1 MSAAAA
7 EPGPAAQ
14 LGPGDKVMSLP
25 EAVRRFIRPG
35 QSLHLSYGGGRPNA
49 AVAEIIRQYRGQAP
63 DFTVSAHGFVSTQ
76 HALVAAGLVGRLV
89 VAFAGEN
96 YPSPRPSPALRRAVR
111 DGSVQ
116 VENWSL
122 WTLTAR
128 LMAAALGTGFQ
139 PVRSLAGSG
148 IAAEN
153 AGSRFAVVDA
163 FGTSTGAVAALRPD
177 VVLLQG
183 LAADPTGNVIL
194 APPYGERAW
203 GALAA
208 ADGVIACVERV
219 VDSDYIRAHNTH
231 PMVPAHAVLAVCHAP
246 FGSHPYGMYPAG
258 LPGIDGYAED
268 EAFIAEA
275 LAAARQPEAFDAWIE
290 RWIAGVPDHHSF
302 LSLLGD
308 ERLAGLRAP
317 ARPRPP
323 ARTGPPS
330 EDERMTLA
338 LVRVLRE
345 RIAAAGH
352 DVVLSGIGFAHLAAW
367 TAVTTMQRDGHPVQ
381 LAAELG
387 MSGFSPQPGD
397 PYLFAQQNLP
407 TCLQLTDVA
416 DVLGR
421 DVGGPA
427 TSCLGVLGA
436 GMVDSRGNINSTWSG
451 GEFLV
456 GSGGANDV
464 ASAAQDLAVVIKH
477 GRQRL
482 VPAVEYVT
490 APGSRVS
497 VIVTSR
503 AVLERRDGRFTA
515 VSYLDD
521 LPRDEAVAAI
531 TAECGWPLDISPDIS
546 REPDPDAGD
555 LARLRR
561 YDPAGA
567 FLR

>member
-1 MSAAAA
+1 MSMAARVSRV
-7 EPGPAAQ
+7 PPSK
-14 LGPGDKVMSLP
+14 LMSIAD
-25 EAVRRFIRPG
+25 AVRRFIRPG
-35 QSLHLSYGGGRPNA
+35 QTLHLSYGGGRPNA
-49 AVAEIIRQYRGQAP
+49 AVAQIIRQYQGSSP
-63 DFTVSAHGFVSTQ
+63 GFTVSAQGFVSTQ
-76 HALVAAGLVGRLV
+76 HALLEARLVRRLV

-96 YPSPRPSPALRRAVR
+96 YPSPRPSPALRRALR
-111 DGSVQ
+111 EDSVEI
-116 VENWSL
+116 ENWSL

-128 LMAAALGTGFQ
+128 LMAGALGVGFQ
-139 PVRSLAGSG
+139 PVQSLAASG
-148 IAAEN
+148 LAEEN
-153 AGSRFAVVDA
+153 AGERFTTVEA
-163 FGTSTGAVAALRPD
+163 FGARTGLVAALRPD

-183 LAADPTGNVIL
+183 LAADPAGNVIL

-208 ADGVIACVERV
+208 TRGVIACVERI
-219 VDSDYIRAHNTH
+219 VDSDFIRSHNTL
-231 PMVPAHAVLAVCHAP
+231 PMVPAHTVLAVCHAP
-246 FGSHPYGMYPAG
+246 FGSHPYGMDSAG
-258 LPGIDGYAED
+258 LPGVPGYAED
-268 EAFIAEA
+268 EAFMAELRVA
-275 LAAARQPEAFDAWIE
+275 TRQPETFAAWIG
-290 RWIAGVPDHHSF
+290 RWITGTRDHDEF
-302 LSLLGD
+302 LTALGT
-308 ERLAGLRAP
+308 ERLSMLRDENG
-317 ARPRPP
+317 PRGPG
-323 ARTGPPS
+323 RTGEPS

-367 TAVTTMQRDGHPVQ
+367 TAVTAMQETGYVVQ

-387 MSGFSPQPGD
+387 MSGFVPRPGD
-397 PYLFAQQNLP
+397 PYLFARQNLP

-421 DVGGPA
+421 DVGGPG

-436 GMVDSRGNINSTWSG
+436 GIIDQYGNINSTWSD

-464 ASAAQDLAVVIKH
+464 ASAADDVAVVIKH
-477 GRQRL
+477 APDRL

-515 VSYLDD
+515 VRYLGEG
-521 LPRDEAVAAI
+521 PPGAA
-531 TAECGWPLDISPDIS
+531 AERIRAQTGWHLDIDPFLH
-546 REPDPDAGD
+546 REPDPDPGD
-555 LARLRR
+555 LARLRS